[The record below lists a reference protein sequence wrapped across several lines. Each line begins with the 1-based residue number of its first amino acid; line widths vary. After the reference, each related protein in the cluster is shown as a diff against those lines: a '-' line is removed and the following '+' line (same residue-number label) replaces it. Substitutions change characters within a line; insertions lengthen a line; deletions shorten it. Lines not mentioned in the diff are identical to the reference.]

1 MIIHQD
7 ATPKKSAYLRTLR
20 TRKCSVSLPVP
31 PYLPVAEHVSV
42 PSSISPIPR
51 SGMRKCPDRSFGFGS
66 RTGLKKRFSTTKYP
80 KTTKR
85 AVAPEAAA
93 SAVAFLFRLN
103 TDQWRDQSFDYAH
116 DQARRFLHSRG
127 MRLATKDHIELT
139 ELKGKCRTT
148 ICAICG
154 RVEFIH
160 IALRAYALR
169 LWLRAQTPQLRF
181 GNILSMVNLS
191 FAPAKRLWP
200 EGL

>member
-1 MIIHQD
+1 MILNHE
-7 ATPKKSAYLRTLR
+7 TPENHEK
-20 TRKCSVSLPVP
+20 
-31 PYLPVAEHVSV
+31 
-42 PSSISPIPR
+42 
-51 SGMRKCPDRSFGFGS
+51 DRC
-66 RTGLKKRFSTTKYP
+66 
-80 KTTKR
+80 
-85 AVAPEAAA
+85 PEAAA

-103 TDQWRDQSFDYAH
+103 TDQRRDQSFDYAH
-116 DQARRFLHSRG
+116 DQARRFLQSRG

-181 GNILSMVNLS
+181 GNILFILS
-191 FAPAKRLWP
+191 VCCFAPAKRMWP
-200 EGL
+200 EGLIASFASDVKNHAAYLVHPVCFFSLFGQDLQDRQD